1 MMHPYPH
8 LYRVAARATPEGDVP
23 VSSAGLP
30 TLATAPP
37 AEFDGPGDR
46 WSPET
51 LLVAAVAD
59 CFLLS
64 FRGVARANKF
74 AWDALACEVEGTL
87 ERVEGKTRFTK
98 IRVHATLHA
107 PAGTDVAKAT
117 QLVERAES
125 VCLISNSLVAERHVE
140 ATVVVA

>member
-1 MMHPYPH
+1 MHPYPH
-8 LYRVAARATPEGDVP
+8 LYTVEASAQPEGDVP
-23 VSSAGLP
+23 VAAAGLP
-30 TLATAPP
+30 ALTTAPP

-74 AWDALACEVEGTL
+74 AWNRLECSVDGTL
-87 ERVEGKTRFTK
+87 ERVEGKTKFT
-98 IRVHATLHA
+98 RMVVRATLLA
-107 PAGTDVAKAT
+107 PAGTDEAKAK
-117 QLVERAES
+117 QLVERAEH
-125 VCLISNSLVAERHVE
+125 VCLISNSLVAERRIE